1 MREYEAEVLER
12 YDMEVKGTR
21 KIRGAFF
28 CDTSEGTMLLKETR
42 ISERRAFLVY
52 VVLSRLELEWKLRVD
67 TPVFTRD
74 GALLAASREG
84 TQYMLKR
91 WYTGRECDMKRETE
105 IVSAAESL
113 ALLHER
119 MQWDASAERM
129 SGLSICPPV
138 GRDPIEEMERHNREM
153 KKVRSFIRARVA
165 KNEFEYLYLESFDK
179 MYGLAEEVVRRLRES
194 DAVELYRKSIED
206 GRLVHGDYNYH
217 NVLITPEGTAVTNFE
232 HVRIDIQVRDLYYFI
247 RKAMEKHH
255 WKQKLGQKILEAYEE
270 TRRVAPMER
279 EYIGLCLAYP
289 EKFWK
294 TASSYARSN
303 KAWLPEK
310 SVEKLRTAVR
320 QAEEKTAFLESLFSL
335 DLSGRKYVS

>member
-1 MREYEAEVLER
+1 MKEYEAEVLEQ
-12 YDMEVKGTR
+12 YDMEVKSTR

-28 CDTSEGTMLLKETR
+28 CDTSEGTMLLKETH

-52 VVLSRLELEWKLRVD
+52 TVLSRLELERNLRVD
-67 TPVFTRD
+67 TPVFTRE
-74 GALLAASREG
+74 GGLLVTSREG
-84 TQYMLKR
+84 KRYMLKR
-91 WYTGRECDMKRETE
+91 WYTGRERDMKREAE

-113 ALLHER
+113 ALLHEQ
-119 MQWDASAERM
+119 MQCGASEGGV
-129 SGLSICPPV
+129 SGLSLCPPA

-153 KKVRSFIRARVA
+153 KKVRSFIRTRVA

-179 MYGLAEEVVRRLRES
+179 MYGLAEKVVRRLRET
-194 DAVELYRKSIED
+194 DASALYRRSVEER
-206 GRLVHGDYNYH
+206 RLVHGDYNYH

-255 WKQKLGQKILEAYEE
+255 WKQKLGNKILEAYEE
-270 TRRVAPMER
+270 RRRIAPMER

-310 SVEKLRTAVR
+310 SFEKLRTAVR
-320 QAEEKTAFLESLFSL
+320 QTEEKSAFLEDLFSM
-335 DLSGRKYVS
+335 DLSGRKIV